1 MLGPFT
7 SPEFLANNYL
17 PDGIFSK
24 RFHLLDFLFTDPI
37 FFFSIKLNLLKINFW
52 DIFGR
57 ETHMYLIPGGKQ
69 TIV

>member
-37 FFFSIKLNLLKINFW
+37 FFFHKI
-52 DIFGR
+52 
-57 ETHMYLIPGGKQ
+57 EST
-69 TIV
+69 